1 MKVRPRL
8 EVASEP
14 SLPIGRRYSVP
25 PDVPPPDIDGWVLVR
40 LGLRKSG
47 VKVRLEKKMNTVWSQ
62 NQDGKKYTFSR
73 FQTVKFSGPKTQ
85 TRVTTGP
92 SKN

>member
-1 MKVRPRL
+1 MPVNESTCQCRRPTWTNSCLTLMKVRPRL

-47 VKVRLEKKMNTVWSQ
+47 VKVRLEKKMNTV
-62 NQDGKKYTFSR
+62 
-73 FQTVKFSGPKTQ
+73 
-85 TRVTTGP
+85 
-92 SKN
+92 